1 VEVEID
7 VPKLIDTNIAPGPTI
22 IEHKENAQV
31 RKKGSILDELLEDLE
46 DENNY
51 DSEIKFT
58 ELIPDN
64 IPIIWEAYISTISD
78 TAHGSYLPIAQKSK
92 PIFDGEATL
101 VFSEDN
107 SISLGFMEKN
117 KAEIQLFFK
126 EKTGKSLQLKFELNK
141 TESNEKKK
149 VFKTTKEKFKEMAEI
164 NPVLLELQKRLELDF
179 EY

>member
-1 VEVEID
+1 
-7 VPKLIDTNIAPGPTI
+7 
-22 IEHKENAQV
+22 
-31 RKKGSILDELLEDLE
+31 
-46 DENNY
+46 
-51 DSEIKFT
+51 
-58 ELIPDN
+58 
-64 IPIIWEAYISTISD
+64 
-78 TAHGSYLPIAQKSK
+78 LPIAQKSK
-92 PIFDGEATL
+92 PILDGDNTL
-101 VFSEDN
+101 IFSEDN

-141 TESNEKKK
+141 TESLEKKK